1 MTASFAEVYQ
11 EITPLFCQD
20 VEDLRRRDCA
30 VLLVNTAQYKINCHN
45 PKKELFRLDVTIA
58 RDLAQ
63 EETLA
68 EISAM
73 MEANGY
79 LNYDSEYFV
88 VKCSDNGVFITFEDE
103 QLAKDIIAHS
113 NNYKQ
118 SFLKASTYHS
128 TTLDYPFY
136 SAQNPTEV
144 RSRAQSSRG
153 SLQSGQSSGHVQQ
166 RLSRLS
172 GAP

>member
-1 MTASFAEVYQ
+1 MGSRFAQTKMAATFTEVYQ
-11 EITPLFCQD
+11 EITPLYCQD

-45 PKKELFRLDVTIA
+45 PRKALYSVDVPVA

-63 EETLA
+63 EETLT

-88 VKCSDNGVFITFEDE
+88 VKCTDNGVFITFEDE

-113 NNYKQ
+113 DNYKQ
-118 SFLKASTYHS
+118 SFLKRKIPLKYVQERKAREDHYNPGNHQAMYNSAYRVCQER
-128 TTLDYPFY
+128 LD
-136 SAQNPTEV
+136 QE
-144 RSRAQSSRG
+144 QCD
-153 SLQSGQSSGHVQQ
+153 
-166 RLSRLS
+166 
-172 GAP
+172 